1 MESDELEERNRME
14 DNNIFLMKR
23 GNNTLKNS
31 LIDLRNT
38 LRHQVCISIET
49 DVELPDDFG
58 LPMIS
63 HFGIIVKWSF
73 DSTILD

>member
-49 DVELPDDFG
+49 DVELLDDFG
-58 LPMIS
+58 LQMIS